1 MTVAQ
6 GRERLAAHVLSS
18 LLVLISTVPT
28 AACLYTED
36 PRGSPAAFIESAAQN
51 QDSTQNQSPTQTQQS
66 QAQQPGTQGQQKS
79 DQLDELLAPIAL
91 YPDALLAQV
100 LMASKDPQEVL
111 DAGNWLGLHQDISKN
126 AQKLDDASKAAGFTQ
141 AASALMHFPD
151 VLDMMCQEIDWT
163 KQLGQAVNADQK
175 SVLDSVQRLR
185 AQAVDVGSLKS
196 NDKQKVETKKE
207 GDQTVVEV
215 QPANPQVIYV
225 PQYDPQQAYAAPAAG
240 PSQGAAVAT
249 KLLSFGVG
257 MALGGAIWG
266 HNDYCYPAW
275 GRGGMYYRGAVYH
288 PPPYRP
294 VYGGGWNRATA
305 YNRPARYGNNN
316 LVVHNNN
323 YYNRFNANANLR
335 SGYRA
340 NTLVRPTN
348 ANGLVA
354 NRPEYRGGTNVNR
367 GNVNTDNVNRAANA
381 ANRPNA
387 PSREQAGEAANR
399 AQENRTARGAEG
411 TTPAPNANREA
422 NRSEAANRLPQSDR
436 PAGEPRSTGG
446 DRGFGQAAH
455 ERQGERQSNPTA
467 FSGGGN
473 SGRTA
478 HEDASRGR
486 ASLGNGGRRGR

>member
-1 MTVAQ
+1 MIALKMLGSKLVVVLLLPVFVAAT
-6 GRERLAAHVLSS
+6 L
-18 LLVLISTVPT
+18 
-28 AACLYTED
+28 
-36 PRGSPAAFIESAAQN
+36 AQN
-51 QDSTQNQSPTQTQQS
+51 QAAPQNQPPSQDQAPTQS
-66 QAQQPGTQGQQKS
+66 QAPQGGQS
-79 DQLDELLAPIAL
+79 LTADQFDELLAPIAL
-91 YPDALLAQV
+91 YPDALIAQV
-100 LMASKDPQEVL
+100 LMASKNPQEVL
-111 DAGNWLGLHQDISKN
+111 DAGNWLGLHQDISKD

-207 GDQTVVEV
+207 GDQSVVVV
-215 QPANPQVIYV
+215 QPANPQVMYV
-225 PQYDPQQAYAAPAAG
+225 PQYDPQQAYAAPAAA
-240 PSQGAAVAT
+240 PTQGATVAT
-249 KLLSFGVG
+249 KLLSFGLG

-275 GRGGMYYRGAVYH
+275 GRGGMYYRGAMYR

-335 SGYRA
+335 SGYRT

-348 ANGLVA
+348 SNGLVA
-354 NRPEYRGGTNVNR
+354 NRPEYRGGANVNRDNINTGNVNR
-367 GNVNTDNVNRAANA
+367 GTNA

-387 PSREQAGEAANR
+387 PSREQASEAANR
-399 AQENRTARGAEG
+399 AQENRAARGAGG
-411 TTPAPNANREA
+411 TTPAPSANREA

-436 PAGEPRSTGG
+436 PAAEPRSTGG

-455 ERQGERQSNPTA
+455 EKQAERQGNPTA
-467 FSGGGN
+467 FAGGGN
-473 SGRTA
+473 SGREA
-478 HEDASRGR
+478 HADASRGR
-486 ASLGNGGRRGR
+486 SSLGGGERRGR